1 VSKKSKPGDGSEG
14 CGVKG
19 GGLYGAH
26 FAVADQQQPTAGP
39 IRSVLSLMR
48 FLRTSHNA

>member
-1 VSKKSKPGDGSEG
+1 MAKKSKPGDGTEG

-26 FAVADQQQPTAGP
+26 FAVADPQDTAGP
-39 IRSVLSLMR
+39 IRSIVRLMR
-48 FLRTSHNA
+48 FLRTSHTA

>member
-26 FAVADQQQPTAGP
+26 FAVADEQQSAARP
-39 IRSVLSLMR
+39 IRSVLNLMR
-48 FLRTSHNA
+48 FLRTSHTA

>member
-1 VSKKSKPGDGSEG
+1 MSKKSKPGDGSEG

-26 FAVADQQQPTAGP
+26 FAVADEEQPTAGL
-39 IRSVLSLMR
+39 IRSVFNLMR
-48 FLRTSHNA
+48 FLRTSHTA

>member
-1 VSKKSKPGDGSEG
+1 MSKKSKPGDGSEG

-26 FAVADQQQPTAGP
+26 FAVVDEQQPTAGP
-39 IRSVLSLMR
+39 IRSFLNLRR
-48 FLRTSHNA
+48 FLRTSHTA